1 MHKHHITA
9 QSLLDDAFELAA
21 KVIESGYRPDCI
33 IALWRGGTPVG
44 IAVQELFEY
53 CGLAVDHIAI
63 RTSLYSGVDKRERR
77 VKVHNLEYIFNN
89 FTTDN
94 KLLIVDD
101 VFDTG
106 LTIKAV
112 LAEIRNNFGAGQRGE
127 IRVAMPWFKPLRNKT
142 DIQPDYYL
150 HETDDWLVFPHEIC
164 DLNEEELA
172 AKGGRV
178 AEVVARVG
186 AQIPNKPSL

>member
-112 LAEIRNNFGAGQRGE
+112 LAATLSP
-127 IRVAMPWFKPLRNKT
+127 AL
-142 DIQPDYYL
+142 
-150 HETDDWLVFPHEIC
+150 
-164 DLNEEELA
+164 
-172 AKGGRV
+172 
-178 AEVVARVG
+178 
-186 AQIPNKPSL
+186 PSCWMLQ

>member
-1 MHKHHITA
+1 MQKHFISA

-21 KVIESGYRPDCI
+21 KVIESGFRPDCI

-63 RTSLYSGVDKRERR
+63 RTSLYSGVDQRERR
-77 VKVHNLEYIFNN
+77 VKVHNLDYIFKN
-89 FTTDN
+89 FSTDN

-106 LTIKAV
+106 LTLKAV
-112 LAEIRNNFGAGQRGE
+112 LAEIRNNLGTGQQGD
-127 IRVAMPWFKPLRNKT
+127 IRTAVPWFKPERNQT
-142 DIQPDYYL
+142 TIRPDYYL

-164 DLNEEELA
+164 DLGANEID

-178 AEVVARVG
+178 A
-186 AQIPNKPSL
+186 QIVERMDALIPKKPSL

>member
-1 MHKHHITA
+1 MEKHFISA

-21 KVIESGYRPDCI
+21 KVIESGFRPDCI

-63 RTSLYSGVDKRERR
+63 RTSLYSGLDQRERR
-77 VKVHNLEYIFNN
+77 VKVHNLDYVFKN
-89 FTTDN
+89 FTTEN

-112 LAEIRNNFGAGQRGE
+112 LAEIRNNLGAGQQGD
-127 IRVAMPWFKPLRNKT
+127 IRVAMPWFKPARNRTELK
-142 DIQPDYYL
+142 PDYYL

-164 DLNEEELA
+164 DLSADEVR
-172 AKGGRV
+172 AKGGRA
-178 AEVVARVG
+178 AEIAERMDSL
-186 AQIPNKPSL
+186 IPPQTSL

>member
-1 MHKHHITA
+1 MQKHFISA
-9 QSLLDDAFELAA
+9 QALLDDAFELAA
-21 KVIESGYRPDCI
+21 KVIESGFRPDCI

-63 RTSLYSGVDKRERR
+63 RTSLYSGVDQRERR
-77 VKVHNLEYIFNN
+77 VKVHNLDYIFKN

-106 LTIKAV
+106 LTLQAV
-112 LAEIRNNFGAGQRGE
+112 LAEIRNNLRTGQRSD
-127 IRVAMPWFKPLRNKT
+127 IRTAVPWFKPARNQTALK
-142 DIQPDYYL
+142 PDYYL

-164 DLNEEELA
+164 DLGSDEIR

-178 AEVVARVG
+178 SQVVARMDEL
-186 AQIPNKPSL
+186 ISRKPSL

>member
-1 MHKHHITA
+1 MDKHFISA

-21 KVIESGYRPDCI
+21 TVIESGFRPDCI

-44 IAVQELFEY
+44 IAVQELFEH

-63 RTSLYSGVDKRERR
+63 RTSLYSGIDQRERR
-77 VKVHNLEYIFNN
+77 VKVHNLDYIFNN
-89 FTTDN
+89 FTTEN

-106 LTIKAV
+106 LTLKAV
-112 LAEIRNNFGAGQRGE
+112 LAEIRNNLGAGQRGD
-127 IRVAMPWFKPLRNKT
+127 IRLAVPWFKPARNQT
-142 DIQPDYYL
+142 DIKPDYYL
-150 HETDDWLVFPHEIC
+150 HETDEWLVFPHEIC
-164 DLNEEELA
+164 DLSDEEVR

-178 AEVVARVG
+178 AGIVARMD
-186 AQIPNKPSL
+186 ALAPKKPSL

>member
-1 MHKHHITA
+1 MEKHFISA
-9 QSLLDDAFELAA
+9 QSLLDDAYELAA
-21 KVIESGYRPDCI
+21 KVIESGFRPDCI

-63 RTSLYSGVDKRERR
+63 RTSFYSGVDQRERR
-77 VKVHNLEYIFNN
+77 VKVHNLDYIFKN

-112 LAEIRNNFGAGQRGE
+112 LAEIRNNFGAGQHGD
-127 IRVAMPWFKPLRNKT
+127 IRVAMPWFKPQRNKT
-142 DIQPDYYL
+142 DIKPDYYL
-150 HETDDWLVFPHEIC
+150 HGTDDWLVFPHEIC
-164 DLNEEELA
+164 DLSAEEIH
-172 AKGGRV
+172 AKGGRI
-178 AEVVARVG
+178 AEIVARMD
-186 AQIPNKPSL
+186 AIIPKKPSL

>member
-1 MHKHHITA
+1 MNKRFINA
-9 QSLLDDAFELAA
+9 QSLLDDAYELAA
-21 KVIESGYRPDCI
+21 RIIESDFRPDCI

-44 IAVQELFEY
+44 VAVQELFEY
-53 CGLAVDHIAI
+53 CGIAVDHIAI
-63 RTSLYSGVDKRERR
+63 RTSLYSGLDQRERR
-77 VKVHNLEYIFNN
+77 VKVHNLDYVFNN
-89 FTTDN
+89 FTTEN

-112 LAEIRNNFGAGQRGE
+112 LAEIRNNLGVGQHGD
-127 IRVAMPWFKPLRNKT
+127 IRVAMPWFKPARNKT
-142 DIQPDYYL
+142 DLTPDYYL

-164 DLNEEELA
+164 DLGANEID

-178 AEVVARVG
+178 A
-186 AQIPNKPSL
+186 QIVERMDALIPKKPSL